1 MSIYTPKG
9 PAKQKPKLNCWRVL
23 YYLLR
28 DVLSELGKFRRVI
41 SDTLIVL
48 HVIPHDIFT
57 VSLWECLK
65 WRSFS
70 LSIYDLNFRK
80 TFISTYV
87 AVLREFCCSYHHQRW
102 YLKANNND
110 TTWKLLISIL
120 SIETRF
126 SKQARW
132 FSAVYSAWSYI
143 FSYIPANYW
152 RGRDTRTVSLV

>member
-48 HVIPHDIFT
+48 HVTPHDIFT

-80 TFISTYV
+80 TLFPHTSQFYESFVVVITTNDDIWKQIIMIQ
-87 AVLREFCCSYHHQRW
+87 RENFWSRYFRS
-102 YLKANNND
+102 
-110 TTWKLLISIL
+110 KLG
-120 SIETRF
+120 F
-126 SKQARW
+126 QSKHVDSLQFTA
-132 FSAVYSAWSYI
+132 
-143 FSYIPANYW
+143 
-152 RGRDTRTVSLV
+152 RGRIFFRTFRRIIEEDAIHVQYR